1 VELHSDGLA
10 EGYDKLV
17 VTDIIGLLIEALVG
31 IGTANN
37 KLTHAYI
44 NADDHN
50 PSSPDAT

>member
-1 VELHSDGLA
+1 MHSYELA

-17 VTDIIGLLIEALVG
+17 VTEIIGLLIDALKS

-37 KLTHAYI
+37 KLAHAQI
-44 NADDHN
+44 KADDHN